1 MDEHDFHLFERF
13 ARGRVALAL
22 TDTPVVM
29 VIGPRQCGKTTLV
42 RQFVD
47 QQREY
52 VTLDDDTVLEA
63 ARGDPTG
70 FVRGFDLAAIDEVQR
85 ATELLRAIKR
95 SVDGDRRA
103 GRFLLTGSANI
114 LTLPQVSESLAGR
127 MEVVNLLP
135 ISRAEMADKKPAGK
149 KPAFLETAFAGKMVK
164 PGRAVIGDEL
174 VHAVLVGGYPEMLR
188 RENARRRQ
196 TWARNYVR
204 AIVERDVRDI
214 AEIEKLDRLPR
225 LLQVLAHHS
234 GQLANFTQIGG
245 QLGID
250 DKTTQKY
257 TGILEQLFLVYR
269 LSPWSRNQLTRLIK
283 TPKLHFLDSGLL
295 AALLGLTAERI
306 AKDRSTFGAL
316 LETFVFSE
324 VMKQTTWCDEA
335 YTLHHY
341 RDKDQDEVDFI
352 VEDERGAMVGI
363 EVKASATVHASDFKG
378 IRKLLNIC
386 GDDLRLGV
394 VLYDGTKIV
403 PFGER
408 LFAAPLS
415 CLWS

>member
-1 MDEHDFHLFERF
+1 MDEPDFHFIQRF
-13 ARGRVALAL
+13 SSEPVALAL

-47 QQREY
+47 KGRQY

-63 ARGDPTG
+63 ARSDPAG
-70 FVRGFDLAAIDEVQR
+70 FVRGVDSVAIDEVQR
-85 ATELLRAIKR
+85 APELLRAIKR
-95 SVDGDRRA
+95 SVDSDRRA

-127 MEVVNLLP
+127 MEVVSLMP
-135 ISRAEMADKKPAGK
+135 ISRAEITGK
-149 KPAFLETAFAGKMVK
+149 KPAFLKTALAGKLVK
-164 PGRAVIGDEL
+164 PDTAMIGDEL

-188 RENARRRQ
+188 RDNSRRRQ
-196 TWARNYVR
+196 SWARNYVR

-214 AEIEKLDRLPR
+214 AEVEKLDQVPR
-225 LLQVLAHHS
+225 LLQILAHHS
-234 GQLANFTQIGG
+234 GQLANFSQIGG
-245 QLGID
+245 QLGLD
-250 DKTTQKY
+250 AKTTQRY
-257 TGILEQLFLVYR
+257 TGILEQLFLVHR
-269 LSPWSRNQLTRLIK
+269 LPPWCRNQLKRLIK

-306 AKDRSTFGAL
+306 AKDRSAFGAL

-324 VMKQTTWCDEA
+324 VVKQTAWCEEG

-341 RDKDQDEVDFI
+341 RDKDQDEVDI
-352 VEDERGAMVGI
+352 ILEDERGAKLGI
-363 EVKASATVHASDFKG
+363 EVKASATVYASDFRG
-378 IRKLLNIC
+378 IRKLLNSC
-386 GDDLRLGV
+386 GDELKLGV
-394 VLYDGTKIV
+394 VLYDGTDIV
-403 PFGER
+403 PFGDR
-408 LFAAPLS
+408 IFAAPIS